1 MSNSKRRK
9 LGDENR
15 TFNVEWELDFFFT
28 AEKDKMMCL
37 LCNTVLNTLKKANA
51 NKHYLTHKE
60 HKYFAL
66 EGESRKAALQKLK
79 NEKHH
84 QQASFSAFV
93 NQNSAAVA
101 VTYKIA
107 HILGKRGKPFSDIEI
122 IKECIVEAVSM
133 LDPRNVDKYKQLPLS
148 RRTVTDRQHELAQN
162 VTEQLHT
169 IIQNEDVYFSIALDE
184 STDKTDS
191 AQVLYFIRAIT
202 KDFQCYEEL
211 LALGTLT
218 GRTRGADIFEN
229 FKEVC
234 NKLQLNVSN
243 LVSVCTDGA
252 PSMRGKKEGF
262 VALLKKENLN
272 LKKLISFHCILHQQ
286 NLCAKST
293 ILQDTLDRTIAIVNY
308 IRVNAMRHREF
319 RQMLSLD
326 EETYSVDLPYYCKVR
341 WLSTGQVLI
350 KVLSLR
356 RQILNF
362 YQEQGKQ
369 CDLSDEVFLRNLAF
383 LSDMMTKQNNLNIC
397 LQGETRYIYEMWQK
411 IQAFR
416 KKLSFFKTLLCRS
429 EISAQHF
436 PELAKMLNEQNCEN
450 KIFDEYV
457 GVLDCLI
464 EEYTNRFSDFDE
476 HTPAMK
482 LAFEPHLIDISEAPA
497 ELQMELIDLG
507 EDSIIKSL
515 FNAKKDPIEI
525 WKNAVE
531 YPCLRE
537 HARRLLSCFG
547 STYCCETTFSLMS
560 KIKTNL
566 RTQITDAHL
575 EDQLK
580 LCVTKLDPN
589 IQLLSNKKQ
598 SQISH

>member
-1 MSNSKRRK
+1 MSCKRRK
-9 LGDENR
+9 LSEENR
-15 TFNVEWELDFFFT
+15 TFNVEWELDYFFISM
-28 AEKDKMMCL
+28 KDKMLCL
-37 LCNTVLNTLKKANA
+37 LCNTIITTLKKANA
-51 NKHYLTHKE
+51 NKHYLTHSE
-60 HKYFAL
+60 HKYFNL

-84 QQASFSAFV
+84 QQASFSTFV
-93 NQNSAAVA
+93 KKNATAVE

-107 HILGKRGKPFSDIEI
+107 HILGKRGKPFSDVEI
-122 IKECIVEAVSM
+122 IKECIVEAVGM
-133 LDPRNVDKYKQLPLS
+133 LDPEKIDKYKQLPLS

-162 VTEQLHT
+162 VTEQLRT

-184 STDKTDS
+184 STDKTDTP
-191 AQVLYFIRAIT
+191 QILYFIRAVT

-218 GRTRGADIFEN
+218 GRTRGVDIFEN
-229 FKEVC
+229 FREVC
-234 NKLQLNVSN
+234 HRLQLNVSN

-252 PSMRGKKEGF
+252 PSMKGKKEGF
-262 VALLKKENLN
+262 IAFLKKENLN

-293 ILQDTLDRTIAIVNY
+293 ILQDTLDRAIAIVNY

-319 RQMLSLD
+319 RHMLTLD

-341 WLSTGQVLI
+341 WLSTGQVLK
-350 KVLSLR
+350 KVLALR

-362 YQEQGKQ
+362 YQEQGKL
-369 CDLSDEVFLRNLAF
+369 CDLSDEAFCRNIAF
-383 LSDMMTKQNNLNIC
+383 LSDIMTKQNNLNIC
-397 LQGETRYIYEMWQK
+397 LQGKTKHIYEMWEK

-416 KKLSFFKTLLCRS
+416 KKLIFFKTLLSRS
-429 EISAQHF
+429 DIPAEHF
-436 PELAKMLNEQNCEN
+436 PELEKMLNEQKYEN

-457 GVLDCLI
+457 GVLESLI
-464 EEYTNRFSDFDE
+464 EEYNERFSDFDE

-482 LAFEPHLIDISEAPA
+482 LAFVPHLVDISEAPT
-497 ELQMELIDLG
+497 ELQMELFELG
-507 EDSIIKSL
+507 EDSILKSL
-515 FNAKKDPIEI
+515 FDSKRDPIEI

-547 STYCCETTFSLMS
+547 STYCCESTFSLMT
-560 KIKTNL
+560 KIKTSL

-575 EDQLK
+575 EDQLR
-580 LCVTKLDPN
+580 LRVTKLDPN

-598 SQISH
+598 MQISH

>member
-1 MSNSKRRK
+1 M
-9 LGDENR
+9 
-15 TFNVEWELDFFFT
+15 V
-28 AEKDKMMCL
+28 CL

-66 EGESRKAALQKLK
+66 EGESRKTALRKLK

-101 VTYKIA
+101 VSYKIA
-107 HILGKRGKPFSDIEI
+107 HILGKRGKPFSDIEM

-148 RRTVTDRQHELAQN
+148 RRTITDRQHELAQN
-162 VTEQLHT
+162 ITEQLHT
-169 IIQNEDVYFSIALDE
+169 IIRNEGVYFSIALDE

-191 AQVLYFIRAIT
+191 AQVLYFIRAVT

-234 NKLQLNVSN
+234 DKLQLNVSN
-243 LVSVCTDGA
+243 LVSVCTDVA

-262 VALLKKENLN
+262 IALLKKENLN

-293 ILQDTLDRTIAIVNY
+293 ILQDTLDKTIAIVNY
-308 IRVNAMRHREF
+308 ICVNAMRHREF
-319 RQMLSLD
+319 RQMLLLD

-341 WLSTGQVLI
+341 WLS
-350 KVLSLR
+350 S
-356 RQILNF
+356 
-362 YQEQGKQ
+362 EQGKL

-383 LSDMMTKQNNLNIC
+383 LADMMTKQNNLNIC

-416 KKLSFFKTLLCRS
+416 KKLLFFKALLCRS
-429 EISAQHF
+429 EISEQFF
-436 PELAKMLNEQNCEN
+436 PELTKVLNEQNCEN
-450 KIFDEYV
+450 KEFDEYV

-464 EEYTNRFSDFDE
+464 EEYTQRFSDFDE

-482 LAFEPHLIDISEAPA
+482 LAFEPHLIEISDAPP
-497 ELQMELIDLG
+497 EMQMELIDLG

-515 FNAKKDPIEI
+515 FNSKKDPIEI

-531 YPCLRE
+531 YPRLRE

-547 STYCCETTFSLMS
+547 STYCCEATFSLLS

-566 RTQITDAHL
+566 RTQITDTHL

-580 LCVTKLDPN
+580 LCVSKIDPN
-589 IQLLSNKKQ
+589 IKLLSSKKQ

>member
-272 LKKLISFHCILHQQ
+272 LKKFISFHCILHRQ
-286 NLCAKST
+286 NLRAKST
-293 ILQDTLDRTIAIVNY
+293 ILQDTLDRNIAIVNY
-308 IRVNAMRHREF
+308 IRVNRMRHREF

-341 WLSTGQVLI
+341 WLST
-350 KVLSLR
+350 
-356 RQILNF
+356 
-362 YQEQGKQ
+362 
-369 CDLSDEVFLRNLAF
+369 
-383 LSDMMTKQNNLNIC
+383 
-397 LQGETRYIYEMWQK
+397 
-411 IQAFR
+411 
-416 KKLSFFKTLLCRS
+416 
-429 EISAQHF
+429 
-436 PELAKMLNEQNCEN
+436 
-450 KIFDEYV
+450 

-575 EDQLK
+575 EDQLE

-589 IQLLSNKKQ
+589 VQLLSNQKQ